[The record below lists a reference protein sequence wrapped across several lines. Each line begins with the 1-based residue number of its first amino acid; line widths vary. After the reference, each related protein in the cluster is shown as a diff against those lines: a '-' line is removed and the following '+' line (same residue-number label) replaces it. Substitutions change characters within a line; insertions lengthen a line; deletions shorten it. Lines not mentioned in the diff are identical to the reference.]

1 MDKKM
6 SNKRNSKLMP
16 ESRLTP
22 ATRLA
27 IFLAIEKPYRK
38 KIDKSIY
45 DKIEKSIEEDIDRW
59 GTIRAIVW
67 RKGGERTRAG
77 YGSTAAEATDDA
89 IYNLME
95 IGEI

>member
-1 MDKKM
+1 M
-6 SNKRNSKLMP
+6 NKLEEKRYNKLMP

-27 IFLAIEKPYRK
+27 IFLATEKPCRK
-38 KIDKSIY
+38 KINKAIY
-45 DKIEKSIEEDIDRW
+45 DKIEKSIEKDIDRW

-67 RKGGERTRAG
+67 RKGRERTRAG
-77 YGSTAAEATDDA
+77 YGSTVEEATDDA